1 MSIGDAF
8 PYSVPSVGSASW
20 GGPLNNILTELINRT
35 STPVPLTSLSG
46 GNFDLNNTYIDDIK
60 YVKFQDQTPT
70 SPAASPIGRIEY
82 YNNNFYMVTASG
94 AIQVTSGAGLNF
106 TAVGGIGGDYGG
118 ANPASV
124 RFVDASTRYDFYDD
138 YAGAIWAY
146 IRGRGVDI
154 AAGATSAQYARIA
167 YGGAGTLTFTLPP
180 TIPGSADSML
190 QIDSTG
196 AITHNTASN
205 PVTNHI
211 YLDTAVYV
219 KHSDRIAHFSP
230 IALRKTTGV
239 ALSSGTWETQ
249 NVDLLQGTAFGVV
262 YIPLPGIHR
271 HWRLKS
277 LKVFMNKTTGVD
289 NATVELMRSVNGAFS
304 VLATATITASGETS
318 GTATAGAPYTP
329 VTNDVFFARITTTV
343 NNDSVRGLELTYDV
357 V

>member
-8 PYSVPSVGSASW
+8 PYTVPTVGSSGW
-20 GGPLNNILTELINRT
+20 GTTVNNILNELINRT
-35 STPVPLTSLSG
+35 STSVPLSAFSG
-46 GNFDLNNTYIDDIK
+46 GNLDLNNTYIDDIK
-60 YVKFQDQTPT
+60 YARFFEQGVT
-70 SPAASPIGRIEY
+70 PAASPIGRIEY
-82 YNNNFYMVTASG
+82 YNGNFYMVNSAG
-94 AIQVTSGAGLNF
+94 AVQVTAGAALNF

-124 RFVDASTRYDFYDD
+124 RFVDAATRYDFYDD
-138 YAGAIWAY
+138 FAGLAWAY
-146 IRGRGVDI
+146 IRGRSIDI
-154 AAGATSAQYARIA
+154 AAGATSTQYARIV

-190 QIDSTG
+190 QIDATG
-196 AITHNTASN
+196 AITHNTSGN

-219 KHSDRIAHFSP
+219 KHSDRIVTFAP
-230 IALRKTTGV
+230 MPLRRINGT
-239 ALSSGTWETQ
+239 ALSSGTWESS

-262 YIPLPGIHR
+262 YIPLQGIQR

-277 LKVFMNKTTGVD
+277 LKVFMNKTTGVN
-289 NATVELMRSVNGAFS
+289 NATIELMRTANGTFS